1 MSLLANRFPQ
11 IAPNIPGYAIVEQLY
26 LGSHTAVYRAVQTQ
40 QQQPVILKV
49 LRHEYPSFGELVQ
62 FRNQYTIAKNLPIPG
77 IIYPISLEAVGSSYA
92 LVMEDWGGIALSN
105 YTQQQ
110 SLELVDLLS
119 IAIQLANI
127 LHDLAQYRVIHKDIK
142 PANILIHPETKQ
154 VKLIDFSIASL
165 LPKETQEIQNPN
177 ILEGTLAYM
186 APEQTGRMNRGID
199 YRADFYA
206 LGVTLYQ
213 LLSGTLPFDTE
224 DSLELI
230 HSHIARVAM
239 PIHQVNPAVP
249 KAVSAIVDKL
259 MAKNAEDRY
268 QSAKGLKHDLE
279 QCLNQW
285 QTTGAI
291 PSIELGQQDW
301 SDRFL
306 IPEKLYGRDIEVKT
320 LLAAFDR
327 VAEGTSE
334 LMLVAGFSGIGKTAI
349 VNEVH
354 KPIVRQ
360 RGYFIKS
367 KYDQFNRDIPL
378 SAFVL
383 ALQDLMGQLLSESD
397 TQLQQWK
404 TKILNAVGENG
415 QVLIDVIPDLEQII
429 GSQPVIPELSG
440 SAVQNRFNRLFQ
452 KFIAVFTTAEHPL
465 VIFLDDLQW
474 ADSASLQM
482 IKLLMNDNSYLLVL
496 GAYRDNEIFPVHPFM
511 MMVNELQQAQVTVN
525 TVTLA
530 PLTFS
535 DTNDLVADTL
545 YCPPKLAQP
554 LTELIERKTKG
565 NPFFITQFLKTLH
578 EDGYIRFNHKLRHWE
593 CDIAQVNILAL
604 TDDVVE
610 FMVMQL
616 QKLPVE
622 TQHVLKLAA
631 CIGNQFDL
639 ATLALVSEYSHT
651 NAATALWEASQEG
664 LILPTNQAY
673 KFFHTEDEEAFN
685 SDEACNLTYRFSHDR
700 IQQAAYYL
708 IPEDQKKSTH
718 LKIGRILLESDS
730 ENQVKKNIFSIINQ
744 LNFGK
749 DLVTSINERATLA
762 QINLIASRK
771 AKASTAYQS
780 ALDYAKIGLSLIT
793 SNNWQSHPDLTLNL
807 YSNAA
812 KIALLCGEF
821 SQMETWI
828 EIILERDIE
837 LLKKVPAYQTQISAR
852 VAQSQTIEAIEI
864 GLQVLKLLGIEF
876 PETPSLNHFNQ
887 GLKSTQAILAGKD
900 ISELLD
906 LEPMQAQEK
915 IAALEI
921 LDKISASAYNSN
933 QILYPL
939 LVFQQINLSLQ
950 YGNHITSISGY
961 LNYGLLLCALAGEI
975 ETGCAFGKLALTLID
990 KLDAKSFSA
999 KAATIVGGFL
1009 RFYKE
1014 SVRDTLPLFKSGYS
1028 SGLETGDLEYAA
1040 YCAFL
1045 SSAHFYLSGQELS
1058 VVREEIVLSA
1068 QAIENCH
1075 QEHPLHKTSVFYQ
1088 TVLNLQGEAEDPCN
1102 LIGAAY
1108 NESLMMTQHEQMGDF
1123 STIYYAYF
1131 NKLILCYLLG
1141 EYEQAQQNAVLAQ
1154 QYSDNARG
1162 LLIIPVFCFYES
1174 LSLLALWPKGKDRK
1188 TEIDIL
1194 EKVGDNQTYLQ
1205 KLAAHC
1211 PTNFQ
1216 HKYNLVNAEK
1226 HRVLGQKTEA
1236 IELYDRAIAGAKA
1249 NGYIQEEA
1257 LANEL
1262 AAKFYL
1268 AWGKEKIA
1276 AGYMQEAYYR
1286 YIRWGAQAKV
1296 ADLESRY
1303 PDLLRPILQQANAA
1317 GSVLDTLMTIASP
1330 TMSAQDS
1337 THQSSS
1343 STNLNQSLDF
1353 AAILKASQ
1361 ALSSTIQLDD
1371 LLHKLTQIILQNSGG
1386 DRCALVMPD
1395 ETGKWQVRA
1404 IATPDDTQL
1413 YTESLTDNPNV
1424 PVKLIQYVKN
1434 TQEAIVIDDLE
1445 TNLPV
1450 IDDYL
1455 RQRQPKSLLCMPILN
1470 QGHLIGI
1477 VYLKNH
1483 LTHGVFTEERI
1494 LVLNFLCTQAAI
1506 ALENA
1511 RLYQQEQQKSEEIAQ
1526 REAEYRSIF
1535 ESVTDGLLIT
1545 DLATGETVAVNPT
1558 MCQMHGYSQ
1567 EEWFTLQPSDFIHPD
1582 YLHDV
1587 HCEMQNFMETL
1598 NRGEEFYGQGMNLHK
1613 NGSPLEVEV
1622 KSIPFIYQGKSCGL
1636 SIVRDISERK
1646 RAEEAI
1652 LQKSQALETALTE
1665 LQHTQLQLVQSEK
1678 MSALGGL
1685 VSGVAH
1691 EINNPVGCI
1700 IGNVGATRDYINDLL
1715 GLLDRYGQQFPEPGA
1730 DIEAELEAVDLDY
1743 VREDLPRLICA
1754 MKDSGDRIKSISRS
1768 LRTFSRADTET
1779 RQVFDLCEGIEST
1792 LLILRH
1798 RLKANEQRPAIEV
1811 VTDYGNIPDIACF
1824 PGQLNQVFMNI
1835 LANAIDALD
1844 EASQNQRY
1852 AELEANPQRIMIRTG
1867 VEDNWVAVVISDN
1880 GPGISDTIK
1889 AKIFDHLFTTK
1900 EVGKGTGLGL
1910 AIARQIVVGTHGG
1923 TLEVQSE
1930 VSQGTEFYIRLPF

>member
-40 QQQPVILKV
+40 QQQPVMLKV

-62 FRNQYTIAKNLPIPG
+62 FRNQYTIAKKLPIPG
-77 IIYPISLEAVGSSYA
+77 IIHPISLEAVGSSYA

-213 LLSGTLPFDTE
+213 LLSGTLPFDAE

-249 KAVSAIVDKL
+249 EAVSAIVDKL

-268 QSAKGLKHDLE
+268 QSAKGFKHDLE

-404 TKILNAVGENG
+404 TKILNVVGENG

-429 GSQPVIPELSG
+429 GSQPAIPELSG

-482 IKLLMNDNSYLLVL
+482 IKLLMNDNGYLLVL
-496 GAYRDNEIFPVHPFM
+496 GAYRDNEVSPIHPFM
-511 MMVNELQQAQVTVN
+511 MMVNELKQAQVTVN

-565 NPFFITQFLKTLH
+565 NPFFITQFLKTLY

-685 SDEACNLTYRFSHDR
+685 ADEACNLTYRFSHDR

-718 LKIGRILLESDS
+718 LKIGRLLLESDS

-771 AKASTAYQS
+771 AKASTAYRS

-828 EIILERDIE
+828 EIILERDID

-852 VAQSQTIEAIEI
+852 VAQSQTKEAVKI

-887 GLKSTQAILAGKD
+887 GLKSIQAILAGKD

-921 LDKISASAYNSN
+921 LDKICSSAFSCN
-933 QILYPL
+933 QLLYPL
-939 LVFQQINLSLQ
+939 LAFQQINLSLQ

-961 LNYGLLLCALAGEI
+961 LHYGLLLCALAGEI

-999 KAATIVGGFL
+999 KAAIVVGGTL
-1009 RFYKE
+1009 RFYEE

-1028 SGLETGDLEYAA
+1028 SGLEAGDLEYAA
-1040 YCAFL
+1040 YCAF
-1045 SSAHFYLSGQELS
+1045 SSSIYFYLSGQELS
-1058 VVREEIVLSA
+1058 VVKEEIVLSI

-1108 NESLMMTQHEQMGDF
+1108 NESLMMTQHEQVGDF
-1123 STIYYAYF
+1123 GTIYYAYF

-1162 LLIIPVFCFYES
+1162 SLVIPVFCFYKS
-1174 LSLLALWPKGKDRK
+1174 LSLLALWPKDKDRK
-1188 TEIDIL
+1188 IEIDIL

-1236 IELYDRAIAGAKA
+1236 IELYELAIAGAQE
-1249 NGYIQEEA
+1249 NGYLQEEA

-1262 AAKFYL
+1262 AARFYL
-1268 AWGKEKIA
+1268 SWGKEKIA
-1276 AGYMQEAYYR
+1276 REYLTHAYYG
-1286 YIRWGAQAKV
+1286 YVHWGAKAKV
-1296 ADLESRY
+1296 WHLEQRY
-1303 PDLLRPILQQANAA
+1303 PQLLVSILQQQRFALSTGEMIPAANT
-1317 GSVLDTLMTIASP
+1317 STHLTIL
-1330 TMSAQDS
+1330 DS
-1337 THQSSS
+1337 TQASSS
-1343 STNLNQSLDF
+1343 GSSSVSETLDLSTV
-1353 AAILKASQ
+1353 LKASQ
-1361 ALSSTIQLDD
+1361 ALSSEIQLDKLLAK
-1371 LLHKLTQIILQNSGG
+1371 LLHMVLENAGADKAVLLMPRKNEWFVEALANINQFVQVQPTRLIDSAEITQAIVNSVKRSLQPIVIT
-1386 DRCALVMPD
+1386 DALAHP
-1395 ETGKWQVRA
+1395 
-1404 IATPDDTQL
+1404 
-1413 YTESLTDNPNV
+1413 SLSTDNDIRHN
-1424 PVKLIQYVKN
+1424 
-1434 TQEAIVIDDLE
+1434 
-1445 TNLPV
+1445 
-1450 IDDYL
+1450 
-1455 RQRQPKSLLCMPILN
+1455 QPKSLLCTPILN
-1470 QGHLIGI
+1470 QGKLVAIL
-1477 VYLKNH
+1477 YLENH
-1483 LTHGVFTEERI
+1483 VTAGAFTSNRVE
-1494 LVLNFLCTQAAI
+1494 LLNFLCAQAAI
-1506 ALENA
+1506 SLENA
-1511 RLYQQEQQKSEEIAQ
+1511 RLYQQAQ
-1526 REAEYRSIF
+1526 
-1535 ESVTDGLLIT
+1535 T
-1545 DLATGETVAVNPT
+1545 
-1558 MCQMHGYSQ
+1558 YSQ
-1567 EEWFTLQPSDFIHPD
+1567 Q
-1582 YLHDV
+1582 
-1587 HCEMQNFMETL
+1587 
-1598 NRGEEFYGQGMNLHK
+1598 
-1613 NGSPLEVEV
+1613 LEQ
-1622 KSIPFIYQGKSCGL
+1622 S
-1636 SIVRDISERK
+1636 
-1646 RAEEAI
+1646 
-1652 LQKSQALETALTE
+1652 
-1665 LQHTQLQLVQSEK
+1665 QLQIVQNEK
-1678 MSALGGL
+1678 MATLGNL
-1685 VSGVAH
+1685 VAGVAH
-1691 EINNPVGCI
+1691 EINNPVGFLNGSI
-1700 IGNVGATRDYINDLL
+1700 NNAEDYLQDLL
-1715 GLLDRYGQQFPEPGA
+1715 THLKIYQQHQPPITLVQ
-1730 DIEAELEAVDLDY
+1730 DNAEEIDLNFLT
-1743 VREDLPRLICA
+1743 EDLPKLLHSMKGA
-1754 MKDSGDRIKSISRS
+1754 MARIKGISTS
-1768 LRTFSRADTET
+1768 LRTFSRADREHK
-1779 RQVFDLCEGIEST
+1779 VNANLHEGIDST
-1792 LLILRH
+1792 LLILKY
-1798 RLKANEQRPAIEV
+1798 RLKANEHRPAIQV
-1811 VTDYGNIPDIACF
+1811 IRQYGDLPPIECF

-1835 LANAIDALD
+1835 LANAIDVFD
-1844 EASQNQRY
+1844 EMAQQSIW
-1852 AELEANPQRIMIRTG
+1852 AELKDKPQTITIKTT
-1867 VEDNWVAVVISDN
+1867 VLKAEKAVKIQIQDN
-1880 GPGISDTIK
+1880 GKGIPEPVK
-1889 AKIFDHLFTTK
+1889 ARIFDHLFTTK
-1900 EVGKGTGLGL
+1900 GVGKGTGLGL
-1910 AIARQIVVGTHGG
+1910 AIARQIVVEAHGG
-1923 TLEVQSE
+1923 SIDVQSE
-1930 VSQGTEFYIRLPF
+1930 IDQGSEFCIQLPL